1 MELQIILSVSN
12 FEKIRIYLYYSLP
25 IEKILTFHNVII
37 LIKSAVNKKKNNCYC
52 NIFLEKDL
60 YKSESDTQYF

>member
-25 IEKILTFHNVII
+25 IEKILTFHVII

>member
-25 IEKILTFHNVII
+25 IEKILTFYNVII